1 MRPIDGLQRK
11 CFTLGGLSLPSQ
23 SHAAMTAMGRLSLFD
38 AATEPPPSLRPP
50 TLAAKAHCGRN
61 PRPRPITC
69 AQCEIAPLSPPL
81 PQLLVCW
88 EVMSP
93 TAAIPTLPQGDDVP
107 PLPTSAASA
116 VRRCHSTS
124 ATIASLPPSASRRHV
139 HDARTRGTGSKDRSY
154 QQSRDSTDIFSG
166 LRAHSDFRGHF
177 SIHKKFTILQ

>member
-88 EVMSP
+88 EVMP
-93 TAAIPTLPQGDDVP
+93 PAAIPTLPQGMTSLRPSLP
-107 PLPTSAASA
+107 PCAASA
-116 VRRCHSTS
+116 VRQCHSTS
-124 ATIASLPPSASRRHV
+124 PTILSLPPSASRRHV
-139 HDARTRGTGSKDRSY
+139 HDARMRGTGK
-154 QQSRDSTDIFSG
+154 
-166 LRAHSDFRGHF
+166 
-177 SIHKKFTILQ
+177 